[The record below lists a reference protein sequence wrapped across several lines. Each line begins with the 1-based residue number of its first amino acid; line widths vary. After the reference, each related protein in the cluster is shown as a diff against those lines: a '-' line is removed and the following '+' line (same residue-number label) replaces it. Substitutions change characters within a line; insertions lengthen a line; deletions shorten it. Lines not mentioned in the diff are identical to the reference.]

1 MVLPLV
7 VHLGH
12 PRPHRCAAPSGVL
25 AAMLLLAFGPPAH
38 AAWTPAST
46 GSWVVIEA
54 WKHGLG
60 EEHVARTTTTL
71 VKWVN
76 GAPWFE
82 HVDEK
87 GNRWEDADPGT
98 GNDSDM
104 GTSGEGHDTFV
115 TRQSLRLDDR
125 PIPCRVIVNE
135 QRTEPWSTSDPVS
148 YWLSRTKRWE
158 TVDTTVRVRVLK
170 VLDLGTETHYR
181 GGRVETRDGVIT
193 RTIKTLHEPVR
204 QHGRT
209 YDCWVLITKTLADDG
224 SFAGRTT
231 VWGCEQVPT
240 GWVRRIRETRDA
252 RNGAMARL
260 QEQLV
265 DFRVK

>member
-1 MVLPLV
+1 M
-7 VHLGH
+7 LGV
-12 PRPHRCAAPSGVL
+12 ALMLALAPS
-25 AAMLLLAFGPPAH
+25 ARS
-38 AAWTPAST
+38 AWTPAST

-71 VKWVN
+71 VRWVN

-87 GNRWEDADPGT
+87 GNRWEDADPDQ

-104 GTSGEGHDTFV
+104 GSPDPGHDTFV
-115 TRQSLRLDDR
+115 ARQSLRLDDR
-125 PIPCRVIVNE
+125 QIPCRVIVNE
-135 QRTEPWSTSDPVS
+135 QRTEPWSASDPVS
-148 YWLSRTKRWE
+148 FWVARTKRWQA
-158 TVDTTVRVRVLK
+158 VDSTVRVRVLK
-170 VLDLGTETHYR
+170 AVDLGSETHYR
-181 GGRVETRDGVIT
+181 DGRIERRDGVTT

-209 YDCWVLITKTLADDG
+209 YDCWVLITKTLADDS
-224 SFAGRTT
+224 SFARRTT

-240 GWVRRIRETRDA
+240 GWVRRIRETRDP

-265 DFRVK
+265 DYRVK

>member
-1 MVLPLV
+1 MALRSAPELTRASLRRSPAVSGA
-7 VHLGH
+7 LG
-12 PRPHRCAAPSGVL
+12 VI
-25 AAMLLLAFGPPAH
+25 LLLAPIAPAR
-38 AAWTPAST
+38 AAWPPAST
-46 GSWVVIEA
+46 GSWVVMEA

-60 EEHVARTTTTL
+60 EEHVVRTTTTL

-82 HVDEK
+82 HVDEQ
-87 GNRWEDADPGT
+87 GNRWEDADPDQ

-104 GTSGEGHDTFV
+104 GSIDPRHDTFV
-115 TRQSLRLDDR
+115 TKQSLRLDDR
-125 PIPCRVIVNE
+125 QVPCRVIVNE
-135 QRTEPWSTSDPVS
+135 QRTEPWSASDPVS
-148 YWLSRTKRWE
+148 EWVARTKRWQA
-158 TVDTTVRVRVLK
+158 VDTTLRVRVLK

-181 GGRVETRDGVIT
+181 DGRIERREGVTSRI
-193 RTIKTLHEPVR
+193 IKTLHESVR

-240 GWVRRIRETRDA
+240 GWVRRIRETRDP

>member
-1 MVLPLV
+1 MAIPPVTARV
-7 VHLGH
+7 H
-12 PRPHRCAAPSGVL
+12 PRPSLRPAMQGVL
-25 AAMLLLAFGPPAH
+25 GAWLLLALAAPAGS
-38 AAWTPAST
+38 AWTPAST

-60 EEHVARTTTTL
+60 DEHVTRTTTTL
-71 VKWVN
+71 VRWLN

-82 HVDEK
+82 HVDEQ

-98 GNDSDM
+98 GNDSDL
-104 GTSGEGHDTFV
+104 GPIAGGHDTFV
-115 TRQSLRLDDR
+115 TRQSLTLDDH

-135 QRTEPWSTSDPVS
+135 QRTEPWSASDPVS
-148 YWLSRTKRWE
+148 YWLARTKRWQ

-170 VLDLGTETHYR
+170 VLDLGTETHYKD
-181 GGRVETRDGVIT
+181 GRIERREGVTTRIV
-193 RTIKTLHEPVR
+193 KTLHEAVR
-204 QHGRT
+204 QHGHT
-209 YDCWVLITKTLADDG
+209 YDCWVLVTKTLADDG

-231 VWGCEQVPT
+231 VWGYEQVPT
-240 GWVRRIRETRDA
+240 GWVRRIRETRDS